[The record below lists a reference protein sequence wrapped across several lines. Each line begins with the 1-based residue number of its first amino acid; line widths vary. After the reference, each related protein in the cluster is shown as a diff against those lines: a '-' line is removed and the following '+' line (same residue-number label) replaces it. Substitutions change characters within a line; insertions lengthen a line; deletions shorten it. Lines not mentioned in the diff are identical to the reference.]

1 MIKLDVKSI
10 FKVKKGSLF
19 QGDWIV
25 NDIDINKIYYL
36 NNNPLYKR
44 ILKLRKQLK
53 NKIGTK

>member
-1 MIKLDVKSI
+1 MVKLDVKSI
-10 FKVKKGSLF
+10 FKVKKKSLF

-53 NKIGTK
+53 NKRS